1 VKTPSARRLEFDP
14 WLIPAALLPLI
25 PVVALL
31 RPGIAATSDGLVHL
45 LRTLQVAELVN
56 AGVLYP
62 QWAPDFYFGY
72 GYPFFLFYAPGAHM
86 LAAFFALLGL
96 GVVRSLV
103 AVQVASLVLGSTGA
117 YLAARSL
124 FRGLARP
131 LIVSMAALAAAALY
145 DFTPLRMRELF
156 SQGNLSQLLALSIL
170 PWCLWALLAAARG
183 AGNAS
188 GRDSASGRG
197 DTSSRD
203 SASRAGRGS
212 PAPAA
217 AAVAGS
223 GALLAA
229 LLYAHHPTAFLAYP
243 LLGLLAL
250 AVALLE
256 GEEHRWRAVGRVAGA
271 FVLGLLLSAPFV
283 VPWVLESSYG
293 SLGRMEAGP
302 FNASLNLV
310 PFDQLFAAVPVLD
323 AASINPPQPH
333 TLGLLHAI
341 LAALGVGAALI
352 LTAGTLSGTKWSRR
366 AARTPGAGQQAASFD
381 EAPAGRS
388 APFGR
393 SAQDAQDAQSQLH
406 SKFVG
411 RPGTRPPETEPPP
424 SSFFLLPS
432 SFASRRAAVLL
443 VIAAL
448 LAISLALMLPLA
460 APLWTRLPLARLIA
474 FPWRLLGPAGLL
486 AALMA
491 ATPLLLLPERGARA
505 ALVLI
510 LLLAPLGVAAYLFP
524 PASLWQPDPPGGLTL
539 ADIGRYEASPGGSR
553 GTASA
558 NEYLPRWVAD
568 PDPPRVM
575 LADYEA
581 GRTPQRLDLSSLP
594 PGSKG
599 ETLRSSS
606 LEAVYRLDLAQPGQ
620 VVIRSFYYP
629 GWRAW
634 IDGQETAISPGSPYG
649 LITVAAPAGVHE
661 LRVAWGT
668 TGPRTAG
675 WVAFAAGIV
684 GAGWL
689 AAGGAGTGLTRRRG
703 VARNTK
709 TGLTRGREA
718 AKGIETRLTR
728 RREGAKGSPA
738 AAWLAAAVI
747 VVVAAA
753 KIVWVEPHTGWFR
766 LQSPE
771 GAPRSMTHPLHIR
784 FANGVELLGYDLPQ
798 DAVRQ
803 GGQLPVRLYW
813 QAYGDLDQNLSSF
826 VHLVSPAGAV
836 TWANQ
841 TRDQAGAMPSKS
853 WPTGFYVIDDF
864 RLSVPGDTPPVTAEI
879 VAGLLDE
886 AGRRVPLAGGGD
898 TVTIGQV
905 AVREGFRRFASR
917 PNSGDAHRLGEH
929 ITLAGYDAWAEAGNR
944 IRLTL
949 WWRTDARLDMDYS
962 IFAQVVNEAEM
973 IVGQAD
979 GPACEGACPM
989 TGWTPGSTIEDTRV
1003 IPLPAGMPDGELHV
1017 VVGIYDL
1024 ATGERLPVR
1033 DRRGADRPERA
1044 IRIRVQDGSGL

>member
-1 VKTPSARRLEFDP
+1 MKTPSARRLSFDP
-14 WLIPAALLPLI
+14 WLIPAALLPII
-25 PVVALL
+25 PVLALL

-45 LRTLQVAELVN
+45 LRTLQVAELMK

-72 GYPFFLFYAPGAHM
+72 GYPFFLFYAPGAHIV
-86 LAAFFALLGL
+86 AACLALLGL

-103 AVQVASLVLGSTGA
+103 AVQVTGLVLGSIGA

-131 LIVSMAALAAAALY
+131 PIVSMAALAAAALY
-145 DFTPLRMRELF
+145 DFAPLRMRELF

-170 PWCLWALLAAARG
+170 PWCLWALVAAARG

-256 GEEHRWRAVGRVAGA
+256 CAGHRWRAVGRVAGA

-283 VPWVLESSYG
+283 VPWMLESSYG

-323 AASINPPQPH
+323 ATSINSPRPH
-333 TLGLLHAI
+333 TPGLLQAV
-341 LAALGVGAALI
+341 LAALGVVAALI
-352 LTAGTLSGTKWSRR
+352 LLHRSRSSGIGPSHPT
-366 AARTPGAGQQAASFD
+366 
-381 EAPAGRS
+381 
-388 APFGR
+388 
-393 SAQDAQDAQSQLH
+393 
-406 SKFVG
+406 G
-411 RPGTRPPETEPPP
+411 RPGTRPPEPGPSP

-432 SFASRRAAVLL
+432 SFASPRARVLL
-443 VIAAL
+443 AIAAL
-448 LAISLALMLPLA
+448 LAICLALMLPLA
-460 APLWTRLPLARLIA
+460 APLWTRLPLAKLIA

-505 ALVLI
+505 ALLVI
-510 LLLAPLGVAAYLFP
+510 LLLAPLSVAAYLFP
-524 PASLWQPDPPGGLTL
+524 PASLWRPEPAGGLTL
-539 ADIGRYEASPGGSR
+539 AEIGRYEASPGGSR

-568 PDPPRVM
+568 PDPPPVM

-581 GRTPQRLDLSSLP
+581 GRPPQRLDLASLP
-594 PGSKG
+594 PGSQG
-599 ETLRSSS
+599 ETLRSSP
-606 LEAVYRLDLAQPGQ
+606 LEGVYRLDMAQPGQ

-629 GWRAW
+629 GWHAW
-634 IDGQETAISPGSPYG
+634 IDGQDAAISPGSRYG
-649 LITVAAPAGVHE
+649 LITVAAPVGVHE

-668 TGPRTAG
+668 TWPRVVG
-675 WVAFAAGIV
+675 WGMFAAGLV

-689 AAGGAGTGLTRRRG
+689 VAGGIGT
-703 VARNTK
+703 
-709 TGLTRGREA
+709 E
-718 AKGIETRLTR
+718 LTR
-728 RREGAKGSPA
+728 RREDAKGAGTELTRRREDAKGVRTELNRRPEDAKGVSGSV
-738 AAWLAAAVI
+738 WLAVAVI
-747 VVVAAA
+747 AVVAAV
-753 KIVWVEPHTGWFR
+753 KILWVEPHTGWFR
-766 LQSPE
+766 LASPE
-771 GAPRSMTHPLHIR
+771 GAPQSMTHPLHVR
-784 FANGVELLGYDLPQ
+784 FANGVELLGYDLSQ

-803 GGQLPVRLYW
+803 GGSLAVRLYW
-813 QAYGDLDQNLSSF
+813 QTHEDLDEGLGSF
-826 VHLVSPAGAV
+826 VHLVSPGGAV
-836 TWANQ
+836 TFANL
-841 TRDQAGAMPSKS
+841 TKDQAGEMPSRS
-853 WPTGFYVIDDF
+853 WPTGFYVVDDF
-864 RLSVPGDTPPVTAEI
+864 RLSIPGDAPPVAAEI

-898 TVTIGQV
+898 TVTVGQV
-905 AVREGFRRFASR
+905 AVKEKFSLFGAR
-917 PNSGDAHRLGEH
+917 PNSGDAYRLGEH
-929 ITLAGYDAWAEAGNR
+929 ITLAGYSATGADDR

-949 WWRTDARLDMDYS
+949 YWQTDAWLDMNYS
-962 IFAQVVNEAEM
+962 IFAQAVNDAEA

-979 GPACEGACPM
+979 GPACAGACPM

-1003 IPLPAGMPDGELHV
+1003 IPLPAGTPAGELHL

-1033 DRRGADRPERA
+1033 DRRGTDRPERA
-1044 IRIRVQDGSGL
+1044 IRIPVQDGSGL